1 MTPYQGFPFQRLMQI
16 PSSEISLEIM
26 IVPNIFTE
34 EAAYHFHY
42 PNSQIEFS
50 NPNFGLGTI
59 VGISHDLPS
68 GYD

>member
-1 MTPYQGFPFQRLMQI
+1 MQI

-26 IVPNIFTE
+26 IV
-34 EAAYHFHY
+34 

-59 VGISHDLPS
+59 VGISHGLPS